1 MTEHGR
7 SAAGPARC
15 ARCGGEMR
23 FTRRP
28 LRAEFGGQWVRVE
41 VETSECTGCGD
52 LQYHRAAERAATRS
66 EPPAGGGGTGRQEQ
80 RRSEERRS

>member
-66 EPPAGGGGTGRQEQ
+66 EPPAGGGAGRQEQ